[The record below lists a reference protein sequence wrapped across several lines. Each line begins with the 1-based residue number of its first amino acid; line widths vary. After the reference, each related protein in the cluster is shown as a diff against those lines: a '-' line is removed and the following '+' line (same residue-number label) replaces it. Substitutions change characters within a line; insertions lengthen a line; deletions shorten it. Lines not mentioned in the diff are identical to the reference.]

1 MKSNAAV
8 AAMAVKQ
15 PKPPTTK
22 SKAATLSGLEKT
34 AILMNVLGKEKSF
47 GMMKDLK
54 DTDVRRLLKVMGE
67 MRKAPIALI
76 NSVLREYLFKISE
89 REDIIFDE
97 KLSEPNVIKEG
108 LGEERAKAIFGSL
121 SAVNLVDQKH
131 LTVLESVEPKVI
143 AEFLVEEHP
152 QTIALVM
159 AHMDLTKQISTLRNF
174 PDSIRTEVVLRMAS
188 LEYVAPEKVD
198 ELDDMLKKEL
208 ASSGKAR
215 TNKFGGVLA
224 VAELVNNLD
233 KKTMNSLMTRLEDK
247 DPILAEEIRQHM
259 LTFADIGKIDDRGV
273 QLILREV
280 PQDRLL
286 LALKSAPEEVREK
299 IFSAMSQRAA
309 EMLRE
314 DLGALG
320 PQKVSDVE
328 SAQRQIATVMKR
340 LQDEGKIVIGFSED
354 QEVIP

>member
-1 MKSNAAV
+1 MSKSATAV
-8 AAMAVKQ
+8 AVK
-15 PKPPTTK
+15 KPTK
-22 SKAATLSGLEKT
+22 INLTGLEKT

-47 GMMKDLK
+47 QMMKDLK
-54 DTDVRRLLKVMGE
+54 DADVRRLLKVMGDL
-67 MRKAPIALI
+67 RKAPIALI
-76 NSVLREYLFKISE
+76 NSVLREYLFKLSE
-89 REDIIFDE
+89 REEIIFDE
-97 KLSEPNVIKEG
+97 NLSQPNIIKEG

-121 SAVNLVDQKH
+121 KAVNLVDQKH
-131 LTVLESVEPKVI
+131 LTVLESVEPKVL

-152 QTIALVM
+152 QTIALVV
-159 AHMDLTKQISTLRNF
+159 AHMDLNKQIATLRNF

-188 LEYVAPEKVD
+188 LEYVSPDKVD
-198 ELDDMLKKEL
+198 ELDEMLKKEL
-208 ASSGKAR
+208 SLSGKAR

-259 LTFADIGKIDDRGV
+259 LTFSDITKIDDRGV

-280 PQDRLL
+280 PNDRLL
-286 LALKSAPEEVREK
+286 LSLKSAPEEVREK
-299 IFSAMSQRAA
+299 IYSAMSQRAA
-309 EMLRE
+309 DMLKE
-314 DLGALG
+314 DLAALG

-328 SAQRQIATVMKR
+328 GAQRQIAGVMKR
-340 LQDEGKIVIGFSED
+340 LQEEGKIVIGFSEE